1 LNKESL
7 ENDKLKLDIEI
18 KNRMISDYMNRVA
31 LKDKEIEESQK

>member
-1 LNKESL
+1 MNKESL